1 MSPPASDA
9 ARPPPPGPRLALRAP
24 LALGLLAAGLLTAPT
39 LALVAGQQRAAGHAR
54 QQADAPIGRV
64 LPWPDLALATGARH
78 LRFLSLEEPGAAFA
92 DGPASLDA
100 DPAGGAVAPPREV
113 WAEHERR

>member
-1 MSPPASDA
+1 MS
-9 ARPPPPGPRLALRAP
+9 PRLALRAP

-39 LALVAGQQRAAGHAR
+39 LALVASRQRAAGHAR

-100 DPAGGAVAPPREV
+100 DPAGGAVAPPRAV